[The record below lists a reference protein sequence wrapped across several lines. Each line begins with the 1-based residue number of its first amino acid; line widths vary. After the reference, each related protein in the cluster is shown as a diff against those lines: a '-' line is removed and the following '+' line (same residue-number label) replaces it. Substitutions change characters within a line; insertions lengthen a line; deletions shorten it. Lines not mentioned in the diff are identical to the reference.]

1 MTEIAVRYAFPD
13 PVLAPTVAAYLE
25 LQVGPGEMPVDLL
38 PPDIATIGI
47 PVSGHWHQGE
57 TRHLLTPVSPDGIF
71 FGNSSHARWGGGTDG
86 TAFFVAFYPLAW
98 PLLLKAQADRFA
110 NKMVPLSTLFA
121 GAGGDLAN
129 AVQAGGDFAGR
140 VAAAN
145 ACLVGQLSSN
155 ADAGTVAIIRAIGS
169 ALGDPACGTVEQM
182 AERAGASP
190 SRVARIAKASFG
202 FAPKLLIRRARFRRM
217 LHRMDAHSYA
227 DWRDYIDAQ
236 YVDQSHLIRD
246 FRYFMGFS
254 PRAYM
259 ALERPYIAA
268 AFAAFRAMMG
278 ADSKQMWQ
286 GN

>member
-1 MTEIAVRYAFPD
+1 MVDISVRYAFPD
-13 PVLAPTVAAYLE
+13 PVLMPTVAAYLE
-25 LQVGPGEMPVDLL
+25 LSVSAGDMPVDLL

-47 PVSGHWHQGE
+47 PVTGE
-57 TRHLLTPVSPDGIF
+57 WFHGMNRHALQLVDPDGIF

-86 TAFFVAFYPLAW
+86 TAFFIAFYPLAW
-98 PLLLKAQADRFA
+98 PLLFKTHASLFA
-110 NKMVPLSTLFA
+110 NKIVPLSPLF
-121 GAGGDLAN
+121 GNAGGDLAK
-129 AVQAGGDFAGR
+129 AVKAREDFGGR
-140 VAAAN
+140 VAIAN
-145 ACLVGQLSSN
+145 ALLTEQLRSEL
-155 ADAGTVAIIRAIGS
+155 DAETAMIIRTIGS
-169 ALGDPACGTVEQM
+169 ALGDPACGSVEQM
-182 AERAGASP
+182 AERAGASQ

-259 ALERPYIAA
+259 NLDRPFMMA

-278 ADSKQMWQ
+278 AESKQMWQ
-286 GN
+286 G